1 MADDDADGAF
11 QRLRSS
17 VMLDTRSSQNLE
29 LVRLPGKLRDRIE
42 KAQRRAHAAKDGVSI
57 FASSTEHLDPSS
69 SLLSPQRA
77 AVTSSVSATAGRSQ
91 TAPTGTNNSSLTGTS
106 PLSHDGVLTL
116 AKDKIRL
123 PEVVLSHK
131 MRDFEAKTYTNS
143 LLADPLDS
151 TLNKLTVEE
160 KERVMARMQEK
171 IQLLTSEIDDNF
183 VKIKRDLD
191 ANGIFGSAANYQR
204 AQALC
209 LVELQKRC
217 KLELLRDEAIE
228 EVVGG
233 QLSRLVSKKSDAKRS
248 TRMSGKLSM
257 LLTHS
262 SQVDHGG
269 GERPGS
275 KSSFQT
281 RNQPHHRT
289 KKKRATPNRQLVKRL
304 LTLSGATNP
313 RQGND
318 SNQAKAETDE
328 HNKTQDRYGSSSS
341 SSSRQPQRSKSPSGR
356 RETHRGV
363 SRDDPSGM
371 GGGDRGGSDAMTA
384 RHPHIAQVLQ
394 QLASLRDSAN
404 VEPSNGGRISNSSH
418 ARFAATSGNAST
430 MALNDIDESRPKS
443 AEDQWRER
451 SNSYRMIT
459 SRVTEAL
466 RNRSERRR
474 WDAMGHFGSCLGD
487 APISESLTRKV
498 ASQHHRRF
506 TTIPSGNGDKH
517 ANDDDDNNKSM
528 STSCDDDTCSH
539 QNTLELRKRMQQE
552 YARIQEQIRAR
563 LLRERGKKTSSAK
576 ASQGAKALNQA
587 AAMKSIVHR
596 GSQGASDLLG
606 RQAQCAATP
615 SVATIQENSLS
626 INRSSNAIASAVLTP
641 STIEQVHDS
650 STALNG
656 ELANESALLPPPRSP
671 SLCASSSAP
680 EFQTFKSPGLRQ
692 SLGRNALE
700 LMHRRDG
707 ARNSLLQRNAMSVRQ
722 NTASRSR
729 RFRKESLIGA
739 PVVTDFSTIGHHSHA
754 RMEERRNAAQTW
766 AWYHPSSLTH
776 ADQQFASGEH
786 GPETHNVDEEDDKD
800 EYDDA
805 FQDAIDE
812 EDDDEMDDATSR
824 TRDDHEDDL
833 DADDT
838 ASSVSFSTSFAPD
851 SARSAR
857 SVTTLVHAAT
867 ATAARRKKLKRRQ
880 PGRLHH
886 HQSGSSNNLF
896 HSIGHASASSMALQ
910 LRLEEIWRALEFP
923 FSTKLLMLEKYADL
937 QDPDTFQ
944 TALTMWEKAAE
955 AVLVRERMKSA
966 LSAFAEHESDG
977 NALASCRFT
986 DPEWMYVRSLQI
998 DTPADHVLLTMPL
1011 ETFIEWIR
1019 THMDAITSKCQ
1030 RFAHELKA
1038 TTGDDLLFQGCTY
1051 PPRMY

>member
-1 MADDDADGAF
+1 MADGDDGGAF

-17 VMLDTRSSQNLE
+17 MMLDTRSSQNLE
-29 LVRLPGKLRDRIE
+29 SIWLSGKLRDRIE
-42 KAQRRAHAAKDGVSI
+42 KAQRRTTAAKDGVSI

-77 AVTSSVSATAGRSQ
+77 AVTSSVSAAAGCSQ

-106 PLSHDGVLTL
+106 SLSPDGVLTL
-116 AKDKIRL
+116 AKD
-123 PEVVLSHK
+123 K

-143 LLADPLDS
+143 LLADPLDNM
-151 TLNKLTVEE
+151 LNKLTIEE

-191 ANGIFGSAANYQR
+191 ANGIFDSAANYQR

-209 LVELQKRC
+209 LVELRKRC

-233 QLSRLVSKKSDAKRS
+233 QSSRLVSKKSDAKRS

-262 SQVDHGG
+262 NQVDHDG

-275 KSSFQT
+275 KSSFRT
-281 RNQPHHRT
+281 RNQPHHET
-289 KKKRATPNRQLVKRL
+289 KKKRVAPNRQHVKRL
-304 LTLSGATNP
+304 PTLSGATNP
-313 RQGND
+313 LQGND
-318 SNQAKAETDE
+318 SNQ
-328 HNKTQDRYGSSSS
+328 
-341 SSSRQPQRSKSPSGR
+341 PQRSKSSSGR
-356 RETHRGV
+356 HETHRGV

-394 QLASLRDSAN
+394 QLASLHDGAN
-404 VEPSNGGRISNSSH
+404 VEPSSGGRISNSSH
-418 ARFAATSGNAST
+418 ARFATTSGNAST

-443 AEDQWRER
+443 AEDQWHER
-451 SNSYRMIT
+451 SNSYRMIA

-474 WDAMGHFGSCLGD
+474 WDAMDHFGSCLGD
-487 APISESLTRKV
+487 APISESLTLKV

-506 TTIPSGNGDKH
+506 TMIPSGNGDKH
-517 ANDDDDNNKSM
+517 ASVDDNNNESI
-528 STSCDDDTCSH
+528 STSCDGDTSSH

-552 YARIQEQIRAR
+552 YARIQGQIRAR

-587 AAMKSIVHR
+587 VAMKSIVHR

-606 RQAQCAATP
+606 RQAQRAATP

-626 INRSSNAIASAVLTP
+626 ISRSSNAIASTVLTP
-641 STIEQVHDS
+641 STIEQVHDF
-650 STALNG
+650 STALNE
-656 ELANESALLPPPRSP
+656 ELANESTLLPPPRSP

-680 EFQTFKSPGLRQ
+680 EFQTFKSSDLRQ

-707 ARNSLLQRNAMSVRQ
+707 
-722 NTASRSR
+722 
-729 RFRKESLIGA
+729 
-739 PVVTDFSTIGHHSHA
+739 HHSHA
-754 RMEERRNAAQTW
+754 RMEERRNAVQTW

-776 ADQQFASGEH
+776 ADQQFASDEY
-786 GPETHNVDEEDDKD
+786 GPETHNVDEKDDKD

-824 TRDDHEDDL
+824 TRDDHEGDL
-833 DADDT
+833 DTDDT

-851 SARSAR
+851 SARSVR
-857 SVTTLVHAAT
+857 SVATLVHAAT

-880 PGRLHH
+880 PGRLYH

-910 LRLEEIWRALEFP
+910 LHLEEIWRALEFP

-944 TALTMWEKAAE
+944 TALAMWEKAAE

-966 LSAFAEHESDG
+966 LSAFAELGNDG

-986 DPEWMYVRSLQI
+986 VPEWMCVRSLQI

-1011 ETFIEWIR
+1011 ETFIEWLTYFLYLYLQQIC

-1030 RFAHELKA
+1030 QFAHELKA
-1038 TTGDDLLFQGCTY
+1038 TTRDDLLFQGCTY